1 MSVVEVRGAA
11 KTYRRRR
18 KPPLRALDGLDLLVE
33 QGGVHGFL
41 GPNGSGKTTTIRALL
56 GLVRADELPLVFKA
70 LGCENLPRG
79 SHVKVRITGLDEMT
93 LDVHATLAER
103 LDEPLPTDAPAEGDD
118 DELEAAAAPIALAID
133 LNDGDGEAAPAAAAT

>member
-1 MSVVEVRGAA
+1 AFESAYTAYNGFQNGIERFW
-11 KTYRRRR
+11 T
-18 KPPLRALDGLDLLVE
+18 LRHLA
-33 QGGVHGFL
+33 Q
-41 GPNGSGKTTTIRALL
+41 NGTTELTATVMKE

>member
-1 MSVVEVRGAA
+1 ATVMKE
-11 KTYRRRR
+11 
-18 KPPLRALDGLDLLVE
+18 
-33 QGGVHGFL
+33 
-41 GPNGSGKTTTIRALL
+41 

-103 LDEPLPTDAPAEGDD
+103 LDEPLPTDAPADGDD

-133 LNDGDGEAAPAAAAT
+133 LNDGDGEAAPAAAA